1 MTPGTPRIGCDT
13 PTRLFECFRHEFRFQ
28 LADTPALR
36 RRVFR
41 LRHDVYC
48 RELGYEKPADAAARL
63 EFDTFDDEAI
73 LCLLSHNDSDS
84 DAGCLRLVLP
94 RPTGPDAACRLPLQG
109 YAGQS
114 LIHPTLHPG
123 RLPHDTLCEIS
134 RLAIA
139 PGFRRRPRRLA
150 ATTPPDTALP
160 FSEAQRRT
168 FPAILVGLFLAS
180 TALVGLVER
189 PHVFAMME
197 ARLPRLLARS
207 GLNFARVGE
216 TIDFH
221 GRRSAYYIDQR
232 CAEQEMVEALRPLY
246 RHIQQTLAPQLS
258 RALNDAALT
267 APSGIG

>member
-1 MTPGTPRIGCDT
+1 MTSAMPPIRHDT
-13 PTRLFECFRHEFRFQ
+13 AARLFERFRNEFRFQ

-48 RELGYEKPADAAARL
+48 RELGYEKATDPAARL
-63 EFDTFDDEAI
+63 EYDAFDDKAI
-73 LCLLSHNDSDS
+73 LCLLSHNDSRR

-94 RPTGPDAACRLPLQG
+94 RPAGTAGAVRLPLQD

-114 LIHPTLHPG
+114 LTHPDLHPG
-123 RLPHDTLCEIS
+123 QLPHGAICEIS

-139 PGFRRRPRRLA
+139 PAFRQRPAVAR
-150 ATTPPDTALP
+150 P
-160 FSEAQRRT
+160 FTEAQRRT

-180 TALVGLVER
+180 TALVGLTGR

-207 GLNFARVGE
+207 GLHFTQVGQ

-232 CAEQEMVEALRPLY
+232 CAEQEMVDALAPLY
-246 RHIQQTLAPQLS
+246 RHIQQTLAPRLS
-258 RALNDAALT
+258 STLPEARLT
-267 APSGIG
+267 APSTIG